1 MKTKFILLI
10 VMLFL
15 TTITTTCQART
26 DEDTTVVVLI
36 PIQDVIPDDGGE
48 IHRQSLQ
55 PLCIGLLNHT
65 LYIYADAEKQVSI
78 FPVDYDDETDPLYTT
93 YVSENTYSC
102 VLPSWLIGVY
112 AIEIEINGIV
122 FVGEIEL

>member
-1 MKTKFILLI
+1 MKK
-10 VMLFL
+10 LFL
-15 TTITTTCQART
+15 LMCSLFMALAINAQTPG
-26 DEDTTVVVLI
+26 DTTGVV
-36 PIQDVIPDDGGE
+36 
-48 IHRQSLQ
+48 
-55 PLCIGLLNHT
+55 IGLKVKDIDPEIDNPHKGPLSIPATVLYGHT

-102 VLPSWLIGVY
+102 VLPSWLVGVY
-112 AIEIEINGIV
+112 AIEIEINGII